1 MPRNPS
7 PATRTTLYRLDDVP
21 ELSEAIRDK
30 YLSGDAFDAT
40 PTTVGGREA
49 LLVSGSMTTERVA
62 WASTVHALTSLQV
75 ELGNVTAASA
85 LIIRRGDD
93 AAWALTYG
101 MGFQL
106 LDQAKVDGG
115 FGQRIAIRVA
125 DPNDL
130 SSITRTTLD
139 QRSRTD
145 RLSIPSGDHLRGFG
159 VGDFGELVTRLVG
172 KAEIP
177 SLTGGEKPIR
187 IRGADALSVPLGRRP
202 DQLIADLDVLEST
215 LAKLAAPE
223 LEILEQLVAV
233 KNAPDLVDELDRA
246 LDAALADPSN
256 ARLGLSWPH
265 ERIDENGTPSSFRLT
280 RPGLRSPEAADD
292 IPELDV
298 LLAGLGE
305 GPDFLAK
312 LKITKVQLYRDAA
325 GTEAIS
331 AAIPALRWLTFE
343 IEKDGKRY
351 CLYDGRWYL
360 MDQRYAEKLRVQI
373 QAIFERQAPVQLPD
387 WPAGYDEAAYNAH
400 SATILGGTLLDRR
413 LVRTSQ
419 HPRGIEVCDI
429 LDPSGAL
436 VHVKKLDGSAAASHL
451 IGQALVSADALLYDD
466 EARDAFRGRVSE
478 AGGDPDNIPD
488 RIRTVVLGVART
500 TRPIAADDLFTFTQ
514 VTLARSVAQLEG
526 RGVHVYVAPV
536 ARAT

>member
-1 MPRNPS
+1 MTRSPS

-21 ELSEAIRDK
+21 ELSQAIRDK
-30 YLSGDAFDAT
+30 YLNGDGFEST
-40 PTTVGGREA
+40 PTIVGGREA
-49 LLVSGSMTTERVA
+49 MLVCGSMTTERVA
-62 WASTVHALTSLQV
+62 WATTVHALTSLQV

-85 LIIRRGDD
+85 LIIRRSDD

-187 IRGADALSVPLGRRP
+187 IRGADALSVPLGKHP
-202 DQLIADLDVLEST
+202 NQLVADIDVLEAM
-215 LAKLAAPE
+215 LARPAAPE
-223 LEILEQLVAV
+223 LEVLEQLVAV
-233 KNAPDLVDELDRA
+233 KNAPDVVDELDRA

-265 ERIDENGTPSSFRLT
+265 ERIDENSTPSSFRLT
-280 RPGLRSPEAADD
+280 RPGLRSPEASDG
-292 IPELDV
+292 IPELGD
-298 LLAGLGE
+298 LLAVLGD
-305 GPDFLAK
+305 GHDLLAR
-312 LKITKVQLYRDAA
+312 LKSTKVHLYRDAA

-331 AAIPALRWLTFE
+331 AAIPALRWLVFE
-343 IEKDGKRY
+343 IVKDGKRY

-360 MDQRYAEKLRVQI
+360 MDRATPRSCACRLR
-373 QAIFERQAPVQLPD
+373 RSSSD
-387 WPAGYDEAAYNAH
+387 G
-400 SATILGGTLLDRR
+400 
-413 LVRTSQ
+413 
-419 HPRGIEVCDI
+419 PRF
-429 LDPSGAL
+429 SF
-436 VHVKKLDGSAAASHL
+436 L
-451 IGQALVSADALLYDD
+451 IGRRA
-466 EARDAFRGRVSE
+466 
-478 AGGDPDNIPD
+478 
-488 RIRTVVLGVART
+488 T
-500 TRPIAADDLFTFTQ
+500 TRPRTTQ
-514 VTLARSVAQLEG
+514 PRRRSSVARCSTG
-526 RGVHVYVAPV
+526 GSYGPV
-536 ARAT
+536 STPEASRPATSSTPPGLSSTSRTSTGPPRRAT